1 MQHQL
6 RSGPCP
12 SRRRAAAAVSAI
24 LAAVLLLP
32 AAARA
37 QSAPEYV
44 IGPRDVLAVTVA
56 NEPSLSGRFTVVAD
70 GTLSFPLLGTL
81 KVGGLSPAAVER
93 ELTTRL
99 ADGYLERPV
108 VSVVLEQFASQRVLV
123 VGEVNR
129 AASYPLTGRTTV
141 LEMLLQAGA
150 PTPNAASEA
159 LLVRTP
165 PDDPS
170 ARKVQTINLRAL
182 QQGDLSQNAVLQS
195 GDMLFVPRAEAPLP
209 VYVTGQVSRPGA
221 YTLPRGAI
229 VLHALAQAGGITSR
243 GSTGRIRIVRMLED
257 GSTVEV
263 KVKPEDAVMPGDTV
277 VVGRRLF

>member
-1 MQHQL
+1 MPHL
-6 RSGPCP
+6 PASGSCP
-12 SRRRAAAAVSAI
+12 LRRAAAAFLPI
-24 LAAVLLLP
+24 LAAAVLLP

-37 QSAPEYV
+37 QSPEYV

-93 ELTTRL
+93 ELTERL

-123 VGEVNR
+123 VGEVQR
-129 AASYPLTGRTTV
+129 AASYPLTGPTSV

-150 PTPNAASEA
+150 PTANAAAEA

-165 PDDPS
+165 QGDEG
-170 ARKVQTINLRAL
+170 ARTVTTINLRAL
-182 QQGDLSQNAVLQS
+182 QQGDLSQNVALQS
-195 GDMLFVPRAEAPLP
+195 GDMLFVPRAEEQRP

-221 YTLPRGAI
+221 YSLPRGAI
-229 VLHALAQAGGITSR
+229 VLHALAQAGGVTSR
-243 GSTGRIRIVRMLED
+243 GSTGRIRIVRVNGD
-257 GSTVEV
+257 GSTVEL
-263 KVKPEDAVMPGDTV
+263 KAKPDDPVMPGDTV